1 MTARSRV
8 VMDPA
13 GVKAAREAAAYG
25 LLNFGFAV
33 EGAWKSD
40 AVVRGGHRS
49 FKTDLTKAGTPRV
62 GGTFRRSIHTVAYI
76 DGVRI
81 GAGTASSPNSGQD
94 ENHEPVPD
102 YVPGSGIVAYVGSN
116 SGYGAFVELGT
127 SKMAA
132 RPAAVPALL
141 RLKDQAPALMRAGAQ
156 KHLGGPK

>member
-1 MTARSRV
+1 MTVRSRV

-102 YVPGSGIVAYVGSN
+102 YVPPSGIAVFVGSN
-116 SGYGAFVELGT
+116 SGYGAYVELGT
-127 SKMAA
+127 YKMVD

-141 RLKDQAPALMRAGAQ
+141 RLRDEAPALIAAGAR
-156 KHLGGPK
+156 KHTGR